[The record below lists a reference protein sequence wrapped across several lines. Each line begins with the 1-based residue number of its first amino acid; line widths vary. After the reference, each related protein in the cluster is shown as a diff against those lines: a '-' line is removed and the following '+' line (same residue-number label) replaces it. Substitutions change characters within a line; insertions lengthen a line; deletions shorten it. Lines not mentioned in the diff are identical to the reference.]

1 MNKPIPIQFSDEEL
15 AVYKRRK
22 ELSSAVDLVKSQFEW
37 IPSVACTI
45 KAYGNYTDDRGCKK
59 SNILNQETI
68 PRFKKGIDIAVS
80 ETRREF
86 DYQFGC
92 VFFEGGSYEYET
104 SYHLH
109 GIIECPEDPKLKQTF
124 LSVLKR
130 KVVCQVTKWI
140 RTNGTLEVPVW
151 FEELNGI
158 EKYAHYCQRPEDGK
172 SGNEK
177 ICFDMKSHYIP
188 RT

>member
-1 MNKPIPIQFSDEEL
+1 MSREIPIQFSDEEL

-22 ELSSAVDLVKSQFEW
+22 EQSSAVDLVKSQFEL

-45 KAYGNYTDDRGCKK
+45 KAYGNYTDANERRRT
-59 SNILNQETI
+59 NILNQATI

-80 ETRREF
+80 EARRQF
-86 DYQFGC
+86 DYKFGC
-92 VFFEGGSYEYET
+92 IFFEGGSYEYGT

-109 GIIECPEDPKLKQTF
+109 GIIECPEDAILKQTF
-124 LSVLKR
+124 LSILKR
-130 KVVCQVTKWI
+130 KVVHQVTKWI
-140 RTNGTLEVPVW
+140 RTNGTLDVPVW
-151 FEELNGI
+151 FQELSGI

-188 RT
+188 KT